1 MQRTDSKGS
10 ERLVSLLVLITGNEP
25 HMTFKTRKV
34 EKYVRRPLDLILYQS
49 ETARRDQIKFIQIL
63 TTLKKL
69 FSFLFPFYW
78 YLFEYGVF
86 NIVILII
93 YIILSSTSPPT
104 YSLFSHLHGHCP
116 KF

>member
-1 MQRTDSKGS
+1 M
-10 ERLVSLLVLITGNEP
+10 SLLVLVTGNEP
-25 HMTFKTRKV
+25 HTTFKTMKV

-49 ETARRDQIKFIQIL
+49 EKARRDQIKFIQIL

-93 YIILSSTSPPT
+93 YIILSSAPLPPHLLHVFSFAQ
-104 YSLFSHLHGHCP
+104 SLS
-116 KF
+116 